1 MTAPDEQVSVGR
13 RRMWPLYAAGF
24 TTAFGAHA
32 VAANLGGFSED
43 AVTSLLTLG
52 VLLALYDGAEVL
64 LKPVFGTLADRVGAK
79 PVLLGGLVGFALASA
94 VYVIAGNQD
103 WLWVARLGQGAA
115 ASAFSPA
122 ASALVAR
129 LNPAAKHGRAF
140 GSYGFYKSLGYTA
153 GPLLG
158 GVVVWLGGFR
168 LLFGVM
174 VVLATVVAVWAL
186 IAVPTVPP
194 LPKVRQTVVD
204 LARRIVDPVFLRP
217 TAALAAATAALSV
230 GVGFLP
236 VTGAGDGLGTVATGA
251 AVSLLAA
258 AAAVTQPRAGRALD
272 AGRLTTRRGIALGLA
287 LAAAGFGCA
296 ALPGVVS
303 LLVAAVLIG
312 IGTGV
317 ITPLGFAALAASTP
331 AARLGQTMGTAELGR
346 ELGDAGGPLLVAAVA
361 TATALTYGY
370 LVLAI
375 LLAIAPII
383 TVLTRRQTQG
393 TA

>member
-24 TTAFGAHA
+24 TTAFGAPA

-94 VYVIAGNQD
+94 VYVIAGSQD

-129 LNPAAKHGRAF
+129 LNPAAKRGRAF
-140 GSYGFYKSLGYTA
+140 GSYGFYKSVGYTL

-158 GVVVWLGGFR
+158 GVLVWAGGLR
-168 LLFGVM
+168 LLFT
-174 VVLATVVAVWAL
+174 VLAVLGAAVAVWAL
-186 IAVPTVPP
+186 IAVPVVPP
-194 LPKVRQTVVD
+194 LPRSRQTVLD
-204 LARRIVDPVFLRP
+204 LARRLADPVFLVP
-217 TAALAAATAALSV
+217 TAALAGATAALSV

-236 VTGAGDGLGTVATGA
+236 V
-251 AVSLLAA
+251 
-258 AAAVTQPRAGRALD
+258 
-272 AGRLTTRRGIALGLA
+272 
-287 LAAAGFGCA
+287 
-296 ALPGVVS
+296 
-303 LLVAAVLIG
+303 
-312 IGTGV
+312 
-317 ITPLGFAALAASTP
+317 
-331 AARLGQTMGTAELGR
+331 
-346 ELGDAGGPLLVAAVA
+346 
-361 TATALTYGY
+361 
-370 LVLAI
+370 
-375 LLAIAPII
+375 
-383 TVLTRRQTQG
+383 
-393 TA
+393 